1 VTAARLGWGAGG
13 AAAAVLLAALAWGLG
28 HPANTPTDTVLGRQ
42 APEIVVQ
49 ALDGNGGQLKLSDLR
64 GRPAVVN
71 FWASW
76 CAPCRQEEGA
86 LKSAAQR
93 WSGSVAFLGVDIQD
107 SAAAARAYQAEVRYP
122 YPVGQPVRGVPQSYG
137 VKAPPE
143 TFFID
148 GRGVVVARFLGPLDA
163 GLIERYLQLV
173 GVR

>member
-1 VTAARLGWGAGG
+1 
-13 AAAAVLLAALAWGLG
+13 LLAALAWGLG